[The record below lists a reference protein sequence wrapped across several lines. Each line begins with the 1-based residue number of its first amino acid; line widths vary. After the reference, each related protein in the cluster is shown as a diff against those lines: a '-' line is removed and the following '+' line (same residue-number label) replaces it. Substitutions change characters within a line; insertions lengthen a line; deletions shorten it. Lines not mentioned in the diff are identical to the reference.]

1 MVNYPDYER
10 RRQVKSFHDLNAVR
24 QFAEQKTLRALAA
37 EPAPVRVTK
46 AGLAVADRV
55 SGFLSGEPSRGPGGW
70 VRGGGRW

>member
-10 RRQVKSFHDLNAVR
+10 RRQVKSFHDLATAKK
-24 QFAEQKTLRALAA
+24 FAEQTLKALAS

-55 SGFLSGEPSRGPGGW
+55 SGFLSGKPGRGPGGRI
-70 VRGGGRW
+70 RGGERW